1 MTDERSGKIESPP
14 RRTDRQVMMPGQQQT
29 DRRSWRGFAG
39 PVPGVVLAGAWLF
52 FAPFAAL
59 LVNLVSRL
67 KNRPLG
73 PASLVPVLILAVGT
87 VVGGALLVRTT
98 LRFLSLRARG
108 KRRAA

>member
-1 MTDERSGKIESPP
+1 
-14 RRTDRQVMMPGQQQT
+14 MPGQQQT
-29 DRRSWRGFAG
+29 DRRSWRGVFAG

-67 KNRPLG
+67 KDRPIG
-73 PASLVPVLILAVGT
+73 PASLAPVLILGVGT
-87 VVGGALLVRTT
+87 VLGGALLVRTT
-98 LRFLSLRARG
+98 VRFLSLRARA